1 MTKSKEKYCNIVLI
15 NLSVENFVD
24 EICTQ
29 TWLLY
34 EKKNSQIAYLK
45 HLKLVLPEDH
55 ALVLL
60 DAVQNQLSNPD
71 AIQ

>member
-1 MTKSKEKYCNIVLI
+1 MAKSKEKYCNIVLI

-34 EKKNSQIAYLK
+34 EHHFKKNSQIAYLK
-45 HLKLVLPEDH
+45 HLKLV
-55 ALVLL
+55 
-60 DAVQNQLSNPD
+60 
-71 AIQ
+71 